1 MTEELITTEEVKLHC
16 RIDGDEEDQLISGYI
31 AASLEACQIHIG
43 RRFDDGLEFTPAI
56 KIGCMMFIAHL
67 YENRQIVADNAKT
80 RVPMTIGALWTAY
93 RDVGGVLMPWQPLRR
108 CTEPAVTGA
117 LNPASVRSTGGR
129 HGVQRMPD
137 EDTAARVDIPDSG
150 TNTAPCI

>member
-1 MTEELITTEEVKLHC
+1 MTAGHC
-16 RIDGDEEDQLISGYI
+16 MFTSGANPALRKYSKHWRNIMLKEDQLISGYI

-93 RDVGGVLMPWQPLRR
+93 RDVGVY
-108 CTEPAVTGA
+108 
-117 LNPASVRSTGGR
+117 
-129 HGVQRMPD
+129 
-137 EDTAARVDIPDSG
+137 
-150 TNTAPCI
+150 

>member
-1 MTEELITTEEVKLHC
+1 MTELITLEEVKLHC

-67 YENRQIVADNAKT
+67 YENRQIVTDNAKT

-93 RDVGGVLMPWQPLRR
+93 RDVGVY
-108 CTEPAVTGA
+108 
-117 LNPASVRSTGGR
+117 
-129 HGVQRMPD
+129 
-137 EDTAARVDIPDSG
+137 
-150 TNTAPCI
+150 

>member
-1 MTEELITTEEVKLHC
+1 MTEELITLEEVKLHC

-80 RVPMTIGALWTAY
+80 HVPMTIGALWTAY
-93 RDVGGVLMPWQPLRR
+93 RDVG
-108 CTEPAVTGA
+108 CTDAVATIKTMYRTRLQQA
-117 LNPASVRSTGGR
+117 REVRQ
-129 HGVQRMPD
+129 V
-137 EDTAARVDIPDSG
+137 
-150 TNTAPCI
+150 

>member
-1 MTEELITTEEVKLHC
+1 MTEELITLEEVKLHC

-67 YENRQIVADNAKT
+67 YENRQIVADNAKH
-80 RVPMTIGALWTAY
+80 AY
-93 RDVGGVLMPWQPLRR
+93 P
-108 CTEPAVTGA
+108 
-117 LNPASVRSTGGR
+117 
-129 HGVQRMPD
+129 
-137 EDTAARVDIPDSG
+137 
-150 TNTAPCI
+150 